1 MFAAGRALSRAR
13 LSAYSGFTAGFF
25 RLHAQPTWV
34 VAAFDVAAVA
44 LVVGTLHVL
53 GTIAS
58 GKGVPDIIPPA
69 EANVP
74 GDMSVIAETT
84 VPHVTVRER
93 GLATAS
99 DHSLLF
105 SDPVVFNPYL
115 QSLPGAPST
124 GSFTGG
130 EAETAATE
138 QPVPAQPPVS
148 ALPPSA
154 EIAPALLSYTG
165 VTAGKVARTAKRLV
179 PAAGKALDELMP
191 GGRSVV
197 SSLTAATDLDGSVS
211 LAPSRVHVAAGPADV
226 TADVSHAAT
235 TVAGVAGA
243 TTKTVGNAV
252 GTVAGAASGAVGGV
266 THSALGGV
274 LH

>member
-1 MFAAGRALSRAR
+1 LSRAR

-74 GDMSVIAETT
+74 GDTSVIAETT

-138 QPVPAQPPVS
+138 QPVPAQAPVS

-165 VTAGKVARTAKRLV
+165 VTAGKVTHTAKRLV
-179 PAAGKALDELMP
+179 PVAGKALDELVP

-197 SSLTAATDLDGSVS
+197 SSLTSATDFDGGVSVV
-211 LAPSRVHVAAGPADV
+211 PV
-226 TADVSHAAT
+226 TGVKVDVSRTTTAVADAART
-235 TVAGVAGA
+235 ALNDDT
-243 TTKTVGNAV
+243 NAV
-252 GTVAGAASGAVGGV
+252 GNVAAAATNAVGSV
-266 THSALGGV
+266 TKSALGGR